1 MPRELFGTDGIRGVA
16 GQYPLDAAT
25 VFAIGRA
32 LGELVASLDPSP
44 EVLIGMDTRESGLEI
59 AGHLAAGLA
68 GAGVPA
74 RFAGVV
80 TTPAIAH
87 LTQTSHFVAGVMIS
101 ASHNPYQDNG
111 IKVFAHSGFKLPDE
125 IEEQVEQGI
134 AHHRGAAVRSLP
146 LQPDPRFA
154 EVYIE
159 HLISCLAAP
168 LDSRFRLS
176 VDCANGASFEIA
188 PRLFVRLG
196 VAVDVVG
203 NRPDGRNI
211 NLECGSLHPERLRMS
226 VLHAGSHLG
235 VAFDGDADRAIFI
248 SGAGREINGDGVLW
262 MAARHLCPPLVVTT
276 TMANLG
282 LEKALDR
289 TGVAV
294 VRTPVGDKYVLEEM
308 LRRDAELGGEQ
319 SGHIIFRRHATTGD
333 GLLTALK
340 VLEIMTATGL
350 DLDQLTAALPIYPQT
365 IRNVRVR
372 SRTPLD
378 ELPAV
383 REAIHESRQALNS
396 RGRIVVRYSG
406 TEPLVRV
413 MVEAE
418 TQEEVETHAERLAQV
433 IQLTIG
439 T

>member
-1 MPRELFGTDGIRGVA
+1 MPKELFGTDGIRGVA

-25 VFAIGRA
+25 VFATGRA
-32 LGELVASLDPSP
+32 LGELVASLDRSP
-44 EVLIGMDTRESGLEI
+44 EVLLGMDTRESGLEI
-59 AGHLAAGLA
+59 AGQLAGGLAA
-68 GAGVPA
+68 AGVPA

-101 ASHNPYQDNG
+101 ASHNLYQDNG
-111 IKVFAHSGFKLPDE
+111 IKVFAHSGFKLPDKL
-125 IEEQVEQGI
+125 EEQVEQGI
-134 AHHRGAAVRSLP
+134 ARHRGDAARPLP
-146 LQPDPRFA
+146 VEPDPGFS
-154 EVYIE
+154 EIYIE
-159 HLISCLAAP
+159 HLLSCLSAP

-176 VDCANGASFEIA
+176 VDCAHGASFEIA
-188 PRLFVRLG
+188 PRLFRRLG
-196 VAVDVVG
+196 VAAEILA

-211 NLECGSLHPERLRMS
+211 NLECGSLHPQRLRAS
-226 VLHAGSHLG
+226 VLQAGSHLG
-235 VAFDGDADRAIFI
+235 VAFDGDADRSIFV
-248 SGAGREINGDGVLW
+248 SATGREINGDSVLW
-262 MAARHLCPPLVVTT
+262 MAARHLRVPLVVST

-282 LEKALDR
+282 LEKALAQA
-289 TGVAV
+289 GVAL

-308 LRRDAELGGEQ
+308 LRRDADLGGEQ

-350 DLDQLTAALPIYPQT
+350 DLDQLTAGLPFYPQT

-383 REAIHESRQALNS
+383 REAIHQSRQALDG

-418 TQEEVETHAERLAQV
+418 TQEEVDQHAERLAKV